1 MSDDSAKKSF
11 KVLDLNNPS
20 LWRHQ
25 GRPLNKTEEKLFKQ
39 KMGETKKEKAA
50 REKEEK
56 FYRATKAKFK
66 HGGFTKRGPCK
77 K

>member
-1 MSDDSAKKSF
+1 MGGET
-11 KVLDLNNPS
+11 P
-20 LWRHQ
+20 
-25 GRPLNKTEEKLFKQ
+25 EEK
-39 KMGETKKEKAA
+39 TA

-66 HGGFTKRGPCK
+66 NGGFTKRGPCK